1 MGRLAAPT
9 RRASTQPR
17 DLGDEVA
24 DRMDAQMGRIGD
36 AVSGKVPARRASA
49 QPRDLGDEVADRIEM
64 SLYGK
69 LKEQVNP

>member
-1 MGRLAAPT
+1 
-9 RRASTQPR
+9 
-17 DLGDEVA
+17 
-24 DRMDAQMGRIGD
+24 MGRIGD